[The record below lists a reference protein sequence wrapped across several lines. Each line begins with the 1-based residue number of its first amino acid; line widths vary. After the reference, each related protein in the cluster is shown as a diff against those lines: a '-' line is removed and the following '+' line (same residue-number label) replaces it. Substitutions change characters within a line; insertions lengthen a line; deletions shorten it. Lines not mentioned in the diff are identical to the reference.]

1 MSGTN
6 SAGSKVA
13 FIGLGAMGR
22 PMAATLLRAG
32 HRVAV
37 VPHRDPTAAQWL
49 AKRGAEI
56 AETPAVAARGASFVI
71 TSLPGPA
78 EVDEV
83 LFGPDGVVR
92 GANADPLVL
101 DTSTVAPTFA
111 RRVAARL
118 AEGGLSYVDAPVS
131 GGPARAADGT
141 LTIIVGGSDRDIGRA
156 RTILP
161 TLGRTIFHAG
171 AVGAGQVAK
180 ACNNLLV
187 AANMLAN
194 AEALALG
201 AGAGLSPAALHEILL
216 ACTGANWQLEHIVPR
231 TILRDDYSPIF
242 AIDLLRKDLE
252 IAAEMADEGG
262 VPAAVGDLAREM
274 YRRAASVGGGGM
286 DFSSVAHLY
295 RQAEQPAHTGGAD
308 PSDDADLPA

>member
-1 MSGTN
+1 MAGTN
-6 SAGSKVA
+6 AAGSKVA

-32 HRVAV
+32 HQVAV

-56 AETPAVAARGASFVI
+56 ADAPAVAAQGASFVV
-71 TSLPGPA
+71 TSLPGPI

-92 GANADPLVL
+92 GADADPLVL
-101 DTSTVAPTFA
+101 DTSTVAPAFA
-111 RRVAARL
+111 RSVAAHL
-118 AEGGLSYVDAPVS
+118 AEHGMSYVDAPVS

-156 RTILP
+156 RPILVS
-161 TLGRTIFHAG
+161 LGRTIFHAG
-171 AVGAGQVAK
+171 AVGTGQVAK

-201 AGAGLSPAALHEILL
+201 VSAGLSQAALHEILL

-231 TILRDDYSPIF
+231 TILRHDYSPIF

-252 IAAEMADEGG
+252 IAAEMAAEGG

-274 YRRAASVGGGGM
+274 YRRAAAVGGGGM
-286 DFSSVAHLY
+286 DFSSVANLY
-295 RQAEQPAHTGGAD
+295 RPAEHPPPADGAD
-308 PSDDADLPA
+308 HEDLPA